1 MKVYKYV
8 LEQKFPSKDKQLTWY
23 ESDEYDT
30 EKEALGRLDDLKRA
44 KRSGFRIVEKQIQLK
59 IIKEI

>member
-8 LEQKFPSKDKQLTWY
+8 LEQKFPSKDKQLIWY